1 MFIYHNG
8 ERYNVL
14 MQGDVGA
21 WVISYDSYHMPVFLD
36 KQHFDRAERIQTP
49 EEYVLNKGRELSEAQ
64 KDRQTMM
71 NEALNDTRYITD
83 KKFRQE
89 QFRKIAK
96 DNDTTVKRLS
106 RLFYLYLSHG
116 CFTQGKPRP
125 PKRIKEFDDAIKKYY
140 FSAKRFSLRFTYDMF
155 IMENYMTDGKVD
167 PDAPTW
173 SAFHSYF
180 YRNWN
185 KKPEKSISREGLTNY
200 QRNERP
206 LYGSAMQYRDRIGSY
221 QIDET
226 PGDIYLVSK
235 FDRSKIIGR
244 PIVYMAIDTATGVI
258 AGLHIGL
265 DSGEE
270 AAAACLANAVCDK
283 VAYCKQY
290 GINISEEDW
299 PSLGMP
305 YEIIS
310 DRGSEFLGKLM
321 EEFCTIYGIDVQALP
336 PFRADEKPLIER
348 AFGMIQDLYKPSLRG
363 KGIIGSDVNE
373 RWATDY
379 RRQAI
384 LTLDDYTRI
393 VINCI
398 VTLNK
403 SRILGNTGH
412 LPEDA
417 PNTPNAL
424 WDWLTARGK
433 NGTLD
438 VEEDEVRY
446 RSLPRDSATVTRK
459 GIYFNGMRYLPKP
472 GVQLKIGEKTDFAYD
487 KSNVSTI
494 FVFDG
499 QKGIIPFNLA
509 ISNSRYRGFSLD
521 DVSLIKEREAEL
533 IKRTQKKE
541 LESRASLMGEIN
553 AIIEEAKRNRVDG
566 KDLNSIQENRV
577 EERNRL
583 S

>member
-1 MFIYHNG
+1 
-8 ERYNVL
+8 
-14 MQGDVGA
+14 
-21 WVISYDSYHMPVFLD
+21 
-36 KQHFDRAERIQTP
+36 
-49 EEYVLNKGRELSEAQ
+49 
-64 KDRQTMM
+64 
-71 NEALNDTRYITD
+71 
-83 KKFRQE
+83 
-89 QFRKIAK
+89 
-96 DNDTTVKRLS
+96 
-106 RLFYLYLSHG
+106 
-116 CFTQGKPRP
+116 
-125 PKRIKEFDDAIKKYY
+125 
-140 FSAKRFSLRFTYDMF
+140 
-155 IMENYMTDGKVD
+155 
-167 PDAPTW
+167 
-173 SAFHSYF
+173 
-180 YRNWN
+180 
-185 KKPEKSISREGLTNY
+185 
-200 QRNERP
+200 
-206 LYGSAMQYRDRIGSY
+206 
-221 QIDET
+221 
-226 PGDIYLVSK
+226 
-235 FDRSKIIGR
+235 
-244 PIVYMAIDTATGVI
+244 
-258 AGLHIGL
+258 
-265 DSGEE
+265 
-270 AAAACLANAVCDK
+270 
-283 VAYCKQY
+283 
-290 GINISEEDW
+290 
-299 PSLGMP
+299 
-305 YEIIS
+305 
-310 DRGSEFLGKLM
+310 
-321 EEFCTIYGIDVQALP
+321 
-336 PFRADEKPLIER
+336 
-348 AFGMIQDLYKPSLRG
+348 MIQDLYKSSLCG

-424 WDWLTARGK
+424 WVWLTARGK

-446 RSLPRDSATVTRK
+446 RSLPRNSATVTRK